1 MGLRDM
7 VRFKLLRKARV
18 TLYMHIHPFI
28 LGSLVILPL
37 SLAAADDLA
46 YKWVD
51 ADGVTNFSDTPPVSV
66 NNVVEEVEPIA
77 LPGGYKIVN
86 DPAGDYYSIDNQ
98 WKRLNAERL
107 EREKLAME
115 REWAR
120 IERSRVN
127 REKELETA
135 SIDTAPAVI
144 YGGRPLFLHP
154 RPLFPGH
161 RPLHRKRHKQPAFS
175 HSLPR
180 KDFRSRK
187 QKVLNKSSVGRSR
200 GNSDLEHMRVGGLKS
215 KCC

>member
-1 MGLRDM
+1 M

-77 LPGGYKIVN
+77 LPGDYKIVY

-107 EREKLAME
+107 EREKIAME

-120 IERSRVN
+120 IERSRIN
-127 REKELETA
+127 REKELETT
-135 SIDTAPAVI
+135 SFDTAPTVI
-144 YGGRPLFLHP
+144 YGGRPAFLHP
-154 RPLFPGH
+154 RPFFPAH
-161 RPLHRKRHKQPAFS
+161 KKPHHKKHKQPAFS

-180 KDFRSRK
+180 KNFKHRK
-187 QKVLNKSSVGRSR
+187 QKLFGRSSAGHGR
-200 GNSDLEHMRVGGLKS
+200 GYSELEHMRVGGFKS